1 MDDKLEKVRRQVAN
15 LRGLV
20 CTSQRGTGWSVCAQE
35 VSGAV
40 CAQEVSGVAS
50 TARLHTCA
58 DASHDHEV
66 QERLRQQREMI
77 DELEKSSPLNVA
89 KVSISSIM
97 LEKELQRLEREVD
110 FESVVPQE
118 DMGVEVCNVMGVQ
131 TAENTFYKEHILQGE
146 QAAAM
151 EQQPVEEEGEAVE
164 TRRLSIARIMLE
176 NERKRAAILPSSNHA
191 APWDARYV
199 TVIQPTS
206 REPASLQPEAEMMAH
221 FILPGEDT
229 EETFFLLEQEQ
240 ETVTEELEML
250 ESEINS
256 LYRAR
261 RPQGEQDRAMQR
273 TDAVR

>member
-1 MDDKLEKVRRQVAN
+1 
-15 LRGLV
+15 
-20 CTSQRGTGWSVCAQE
+20 
-35 VSGAV
+35 
-40 CAQEVSGVAS
+40 
-50 TARLHTCA
+50 
-58 DASHDHEV
+58 
-66 QERLRQQREMI
+66 
-77 DELEKSSPLNVA
+77 
-89 KVSISSIM
+89 
-97 LEKELQRLEREVD
+97 
-110 FESVVPQE
+110 
-118 DMGVEVCNVMGVQ
+118 VEVCNVVGVQ
-131 TAENTFYKEHILQGE
+131 TAVITFYKEHILQGE

-256 LYRAR
+256 LYRAH

>member
-164 TRRLSIARIMLE
+164 TKRLSIARIMLE
-176 NERKRAAILPSSNHA
+176 NDRKRAAMLPSSNHA
-191 APWDARYV
+191 VPWDARYV
-199 TVIQPTS
+199 NAKLVMRFPS
-206 REPASLQPEAEMMAH
+206 SV
-221 FILPGEDT
+221 FILW
-229 EETFFLLEQEQ
+229 
-240 ETVTEELEML
+240 EL
-250 ESEINS
+250 
-256 LYRAR
+256 
-261 RPQGEQDRAMQR
+261 
-273 TDAVR
+273 